1 MATVTGLTA
10 ERMLAIEAASIT
22 QASVVGDNL
31 ILKNHYGTTVWTSNV
46 RGPQGLPGDP
56 GPEGTVLGLTAAIDA
71 AEIEWK
77 AYSDLAGKGLVAM
90 SEYSAADVGPKSGID
105 DSFHTVDNI
114 SVDYVFE
121 EGRSY
126 RIDFGILASFG
137 PLSDENN
144 IIILELREGSNTLH
158 RTAIPGDT
166 LGHTLGV
173 DGTHII
179 KSSPW
184 DASKVLTLR
193 FQKRGDGQVTIKNTE
208 QASYLSVTDIGGR
221 FV

>member
-56 GPEGTVLGLTAAIDA
+56 GPAGTVTGLTAAIDA

-77 AYSDLAGKGLVAM
+77 AYSDLAGKGLVDM
-90 SEYSAADVGPKSGID
+90 SEYGAADYLKEGPD
-105 DSFHTVDNI
+105 DSVFPVDNV
-114 SVDYVFE
+114 SVTYVFKA
-121 EGRSY
+121 GRSY
-126 RIDFGILASFG
+126 RIDFGVLIEFVSGF
-137 PLSDENN
+137 SSNDN
-144 IIILELREGSNTLH
+144 IISLDLREGSNTLQ
-158 RTAIPGDT
+158 RATMPGDT
-166 LGHTLGV
+166 ENHQSGV
-173 DGTHII
+173 NGSYLI

-184 DASKVLTLR
+184 DDSKVLTLR
-193 FQKRGDGQVTIKNTE
+193 IQKRTGSPVRIKNTV
-208 QASYLSVTDIGGR
+208 QPSYLAVTDIGGR

>member
-22 QASVVGDNL
+22 QATVVGDNL
-31 ILKNHYGTTVWTSNV
+31 ILKNQANVTVLTANV
-46 RGPQGLPGDP
+46 RGLQGVPGEQ
-56 GPEGTVLGLTAAIDA
+56 GEEGTVTGLTAAIDA

-90 SEYSAADVGPKSGID
+90 SEYSAADVGPKSGVD

-114 SVDYVFE
+114 SVTYIFKP
-121 EGRSY
+121 GRSY
-126 RIDFGILASFG
+126 RIDFGILALFG

-184 DASKVLTLR
+184 DESKVLTLR
-193 FQKRGDGQVTIKNTE
+193 FQKRGGAEVTIKNTE